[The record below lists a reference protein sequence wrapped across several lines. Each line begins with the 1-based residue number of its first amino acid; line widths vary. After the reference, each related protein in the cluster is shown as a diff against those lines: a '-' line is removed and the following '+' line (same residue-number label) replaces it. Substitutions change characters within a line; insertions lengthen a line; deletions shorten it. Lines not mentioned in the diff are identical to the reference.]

1 MNEYEGK
8 YFLEKNV
15 RLKNGEVSCIKQDYA
30 TADEAEIAYHNEVAY
45 GLANQ
50 DIILAH
56 YDVVNE
62 YGVKYEHLEKLIDR
76 VPAPEPEEEQP
87 EQGTEPAGE

>member
-1 MNEYEGK
+1 MNEYAGK

-15 RLKNGEVSCIKQDYA
+15 RLGNGEVTCIKQDYA

-45 GLANQ
+45 GLANE
-50 DIILAH
+50 DVILAH

-62 YGVKYEHLEKLIDR
+62 YGVKYAGLERTIDR
-76 VPAPEPEEEQP
+76 VPAPVE
-87 EQGTEPAGE
+87 GE